1 MLKGEWDGL
10 DRDCDTH
17 DYSPCLDA
25 SPKSV
30 SNEDLRQFVD
40 GTR

>member
-1 MLKGEWDGL
+1 MLKEERDGL
-10 DRDCDTH
+10 DCDTH
-17 DYSPCLDA
+17 DYNLSLDV